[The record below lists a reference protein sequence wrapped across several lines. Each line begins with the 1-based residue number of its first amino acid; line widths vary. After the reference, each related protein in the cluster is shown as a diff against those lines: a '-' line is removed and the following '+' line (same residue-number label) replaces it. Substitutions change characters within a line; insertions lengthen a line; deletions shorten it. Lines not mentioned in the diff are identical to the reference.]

1 MGFERLRAQSGLLDG
16 PPAPRPRSGEAPL
29 EIVEGLDQRG
39 RALTRCVAIEHP
51 LTIYLNATEVYTT
64 MTMCGNQD
72 LLAIGHLLSRRLLT
86 EAQALESV
94 ASIECNDDFQT
105 VIVKTT
111 GPQTMESKSLRRVS
125 ASGKG
130 LGDLYYDALDLLDS
144 THLDTAATVK
154 ASCLIGLDAATRAL
168 TDVHAKTGTVHGCV
182 LFENGKPLVC
192 MEDVERHNA
201 MDKVSGYMCVHRIP
215 PRGKI
220 LYTTGRLTSEMVL
233 KTVLMGIPVLV
244 SSSGFTGWA
253 VELARHADLT
263 LVGYAK
269 DDVFQVLAS
278 PYRVVFDLPA
288 EADASPRSA
297 GGRKAARPRPARA
310 KAV

>member
-1 MGFERLRAQSGLLDG
+1 MGAQRLRAQSGLLDG
-16 PPAPRPRSGEAPL
+16 PPSPHMRSGEAPL
-29 EIVEGLDQRG
+29 ESLGGVDQQG
-39 RALTRCVAIEHP
+39 RPLTRCVAIEHP

-72 LLAIGHLLSRRLLT
+72 LLAIGHLLNRRLLT
-86 EAQALESV
+86 EDHAI
-94 ASIECNDDFQT
+94 ASIECNTDFQT

-111 GPQTMESKSLRRVS
+111 GPRTMESKSLRRLN

-130 LGDLYYDALDLLDS
+130 LGDLYYDALGLLDS
-144 THLDTAATVK
+144 VHLDTTATVQ
-154 ASCLIGLDAATRAL
+154 ASMLLGLDAKTRAMAA
-168 TDVHAKTGTVHGCV
+168 VHAKTGTVHSCV
-182 LFENGKPLVC
+182 LFETGAPLVC

-201 MDKVSGYMCVHRIP
+201 MDKVSGYMFVHGIEP
-215 PRGKI
+215 GGKL

-244 SSSGFTGWA
+244 SASGFTGWA

-263 LVGYAK
+263 LIGYAH
-269 DDVFQVLAS
+269 DAGFQVLSS

-288 EADASPRSA
+288 EAALPA
-297 GGRKAARPRPARA
+297 RKRQNRRLRPARPE
-310 KAV
+310 KD